1 MNRLDELQRMGRFV
15 MYSPSRRFCYIMG
28 LIDYLGKW
36 NMNKRL
42 EMLGKSLR
50 AHFIRQNTD
59 FSVKPPD
66 EFARR
71 FIKKVKRIFRVE
83 KQSLQQRVDTQQPGY
98 SFYKAPSMNGY
109 PDKGLSFDSSRP
121 LPGMSIRGYPSH
133 QVIEEEA
140 EEVKDEVYESHT
152 KRLVDRTAPNQAMDQ
167 SAEFSDEASYHPK
180 YE

>member
-1 MNRLDELQRMGRFV
+1 MEEIKIQCAEFDMNQKEHTQGSHINHTDSLNKYTVITIDDPERRQKEDDFLHRLNELHRMGRVV
-15 MYSPSRRFCYIMG
+15 MYSPSKRFCYIMG

-71 FIKKVKRIFRVE
+71 FIRKVRRIFRVP
-83 KQSLQQRVDTQQPGY
+83 KQELMLQRAASSLDPNPMLG
-98 SFYKAPSMNGY
+98 A
-109 PDKGLSFDSSRP
+109 GLLS
-121 LPGMSIRGYPSH
+121 
-133 QVIEEEA
+133 
-140 EEVKDEVYESHT
+140 
-152 KRLVDRTAPNQAMDQ
+152 Q
-167 SAEFSDEASYHPK
+167 S
-180 YE
+180 